1 MGPTW
6 AFGQETAVHALRL
19 MGSGLFD
26 AHPKLKIILGHM
38 GEGLPYS
45 MWRVDHR
52 NGWVKAPPK
61 HKAKK
66 KICDYFNANF
76 FLTTSGNFRT
86 QTLIDSILEIGADR
100 ILFSVDWPFE
110 NVDHASDWFNSA
122 SISENDR
129 LKIGRRNAID
139 LFKLD
144 LGQSVVAEHEHP
156 SSRGISGLTTHEHHL
171 GRGTTMSTQVIDLH
185 EELAEAKVG
194 KFHWRLGAMMGL
206 LTLFD
211 GYDTFN
217 PAYVIHYVAKPWGL
231 QAGQAG
237 LLISSGLVGFLIG
250 AAIHG
255 IIADRLGRR
264 GTLLGGLWI
273 TSIFTLLTA
282 TSADSFLSFCILRIL
297 TGIGLGVL
305 LPLATTYINEL
316 APRRVANTFALWGV
330 ALGWAL
336 GGTLA
341 GVAGVFATPVF
352 GWTSLYWIGSL
363 SFLLLP
369 FMHFMLP
376 ESPKFLALQGRTDEI
391 RDMLSKLRPERAAV
405 YKSAEIAVEQSEKPV
420 NSVAVLLQPKYR
432 RTTFAIWASAF
443 LSLFCIFGLSGW
455 IPTVMMQRGETF
467 AASFG
472 FGALMQIMSFV
483 GALVL
488 GHLVDKSGS
497 SRGLI
502 ATWWAI
508 GGVAVLSLV
517 VLNDHIVN
525 ITSVAAAGFFI
536 IGAQFVLNN
545 FTAASYET
553 GVRATAVGMELGV
566 ARVGAILGP
575 FVAGALQQI
584 YQSPTPMFLSIG
596 ISAIAAGGIILLARR
611 PAGVPASSLEETA
624 GLRKVAQPAS

>member
-1 MGPTW
+1 MM
-6 AFGQETAVHALRL
+6 TA
-19 MGSGLFD
+19 
-26 AHPKLKIILGHM
+26 
-38 GEGLPYS
+38 
-45 MWRVDHR
+45 
-52 NGWVKAPPK
+52 
-61 HKAKK
+61 
-66 KICDYFNANF
+66 
-76 FLTTSGNFRT
+76 
-86 QTLIDSILEIGADR
+86 QLIDI
-100 ILFSVDWPFE
+100 
-110 NVDHASDWFNSA
+110 
-122 SISENDR
+122 
-129 LKIGRRNAID
+129 
-139 LFKLD
+139 
-144 LGQSVVAEHEHP
+144 
-156 SSRGISGLTTHEHHL
+156 
-171 GRGTTMSTQVIDLH
+171 H

-194 KFHWRLGAMMGL
+194 KFHWRLGAIMGL

-217 PAYVIHYVAKPWGL
+217 PAYVIHYVARPWGL

-237 LLISSGLVGFLIG
+237 LLISSGLVGFLVG

-282 TSADSFLSFCILRIL
+282 TSADSFLSYCILRLL

-369 FMHFMLP
+369 FMHLTLP
-376 ESPKFLALQGRTDEI
+376 ESPKFLALQGRTGEI
-391 RDMLSKLRPERAAV
+391 RDMLGKLRPERTSVYQSAV
-405 YKSAEIAVEQSEKPV
+405 IAVGESEKPV
-420 NSVAVLLQPKYR
+420 NSVAVLLQAKYR

-472 FGALMQIMSFV
+472 FGALMQIMSFI
-483 GALVL
+483 GGIVL
-488 GHLVDKSGS
+488 GHLVDRFGHN
-497 SRGLI
+497 RGLLGL
-502 ATWWAI
+502 WWGL
-508 GGVAVLSLV
+508 GGCAVLTLV
-517 VLNDHIVN
+517 FLNDHVVN
-525 ITSVAAAGFFI
+525 VTCVAAAGFFI

-545 FTAASYET
+545 FTAAAYET
-553 GVRATAVGMELGV
+553 NVRATAVGMELSVG
-566 ARVGAILGP
+566 RVGAILGP
-575 FVAGALQQI
+575 FVAGALQQS
-584 YQSPTPMFLSIG
+584 YQSSLPMFVAIG
-596 ISAIAAGGIILLARR
+596 LAALAAGGIILAANRARVSASAGQLAAPR
-611 PAGVPASSLEETA
+611 
-624 GLRKVAQPAS
+624 